1 MSRRRNYS
9 EDTIAIM
16 ERFFQAFQTSLDN
29 KLIKN
34 TSQFCT
40 TNNIDKRHFY
50 AQRNDL
56 GRGFFEVGWLI
67 PLIRDCGV
75 SSNWL
80 LTGKGTMYL
89 Q

>member
-34 TSQFCT
+34 ISQFCIVY
-40 TNNIDKRHFY
+40 NIDKRHFY
-50 AQRNDL
+50 AQRKDL

-75 SSNWL
+75 SANWL
-80 LTGKGTMYL
+80 LTGKGTMYV